1 MPLKFTPE
9 REIYDAERQMVRFL
23 ARDESR
29 LVPCAVTGRAL
40 AAAALAIP
48 WRNPI
53 PSWFTGRSRAEF
65 GRWRGRSTATT
76 SWKKMAS
83 S

>member
-9 REIYDAERQMVRFL
+9 RAIYDAGRQIVPFL

-29 LVPCAVTGRAL
+29 LVLSLEGHWQPRL
-40 AAAALAIP
+40 LLIP

-53 PSWFTGRSRAEF
+53 PSWFTGRSRPEF
-65 GRWRGRSTATT
+65 GRRRRRSI
-76 SWKKMAS
+76 AS
-83 S
+83 AS